1 MKFGKPLYI
10 SEKKIYKSEI
20 ADGFRC
26 EVTCENNQLTPPIE
40 SFIQTLRIPLTQA
53 IIQNTKGWFSK
64 ALTEGWLSERIQLS
78 FPTDSISDNFEG
90 TLTWQAKELSIS
102 KEEFIFHMELVEK
115 RETPKVVI
123 DFSEEPEPEPEE
135 VKQQIRRREPLNRKD
150 FKEKVMVERS
160 RAGRALFR
168 AERLTQEYC
177 QLYGEETDWE
187 ESDDE
192 NGSGKD
198 EN

>member
-1 MKFGKPLYI
+1 MKFGKPLYK
-10 SEKKIYKSEI
+10 SEKKIYRSEI

-40 SFIQTLRIPLTQA
+40 SFIHSLRTPLTQSL
-53 IIQNTKGWFSK
+53 IQNTNGWFSK
-64 ALTEGWLSERIQLS
+64 PLTESWLSEKIQLS

-90 TLTWQAKELSIS
+90 TLIWQAKDLSIS
-102 KEEFIFHMELVEK
+102 KDEFVFHMELVEK
-115 RETPKVVI
+115 REAPKVVI
-123 DFSEEPEPEPEE
+123 DFPEEPEPEE
-135 VKQQIRRREPLNRKD
+135 VKQQTRHREPLNRKD
-150 FKEKVMVERS
+150 FKAKVMVERD

-192 NGSGKD
+192 SGSGQD